1 MKNSNQLGSATVF
14 IYPSKD
20 RYIGVCLELDLVD
33 EDKNRDVLNERMKKR
48 VNSYI
53 AYIHKKNYDDT
64 LLNRPAPKKYWNKF
78 YEYLDLMREE
88 EKKRMR
94 DFQKFTTYKPVNTK
108 TKDFVVTRE
117 SLAGELA

>member
-1 MKNSNQLGSATVF
+1 MKNSKQLGSATVF

-33 EDKNRDVLNERMKKR
+33 EGKDRDELVERMKKR
-48 VNSYI
+48 VDSYI
-53 AYIHKKNYDDT
+53 SYIHKKDHDDA

-78 YEYLDLMREE
+78 YEYLDLIREE

-94 DFQKFTTYKPVNTK
+94 TLSSFKSYRPGSSK
-108 TKDFVVTRE
+108 TNDFVVSRE
-117 SLAGELA
+117 SLACEPA